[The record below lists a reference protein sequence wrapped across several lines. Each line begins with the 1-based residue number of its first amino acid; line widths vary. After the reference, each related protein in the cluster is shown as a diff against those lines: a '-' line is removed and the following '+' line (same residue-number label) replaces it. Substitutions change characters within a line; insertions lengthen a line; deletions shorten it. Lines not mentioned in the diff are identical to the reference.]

1 MAVTKLSNLGEITT
15 NFLLNDFTVYIQN
28 TSATGGYSSDEWE
41 ILGYTSPEKGFTP
54 VNEKYVREDKIPRVP
69 TYTKT
74 IRIGAEFTFGLSNQN
89 PDIEAIFK
97 EATKID
103 LGGTGTQLSYGTEQA
118 NQEYRAIRLVAQLD
132 SKEYYAITVPK
143 GELTQ
148 NGEKTLG
155 GETEVQTPVMLKAYY
170 NPSANATGN
179 LYYESYWASN
189 ISPTAD
195 TPPSYT

>member
-1 MAVTKLSNLGEITT
+1 MAVSKLSNLGEITS
-15 NFLLNDFTVYIQN
+15 NFLLNDFTVYIMN
-28 TSATGGYSSDEWE
+28 TSATGGYASTDWE
-41 ILGYTSPEKGFTP
+41 IIGYTSPEKGFTP
-54 VNEKYVREDKIPRVP
+54 INEKYTREDKIPRVP

-89 PDIEAIFK
+89 PHVEAILK
-97 EATKID
+97 QATKID
-103 LGGTGTQLSYGTEQA
+103 LGSTGTQLSYGTDQA
-118 NQEYRAIRLVAQLD
+118 TQEYRAIRFVAQLD

-143 GELTQ
+143 AELMQ
-148 NGEKTLG
+148 DGEKTLG
-155 GETEVQTPVMLKAYY
+155 GESEVVTPIKVKAYY

-195 TPPSYT
+195 VPPGYS

>member
-1 MAVTKLSNLGEITT
+1 MAVTKLTNLGEITS

-28 TSATGGYSSDEWE
+28 TSATGAYVGTDWE

-74 IRIGAEFTFGLSNQN
+74 IRIGAELTFGLSNQN
-89 PDIEAIFK
+89 PDIETILK
-97 EATKID
+97 QGTKTD
-103 LGGTGTQLSYGTEQA
+103 LGATGTRIAYGTDQA
-118 NQEYRAIRLVAQLD
+118 TQEYRAIRLVAQLD

-143 GELTQ
+143 GELSQ

-155 GETEVQTPVMLKAYY
+155 GESEVITPIMLKAYY
-170 NPSANATGN
+170 NPSANATVS
-179 LYYESYWASN
+179 LYYENYWASN
-189 ISPTAD
+189 VSPTAD
-195 TPPSYT
+195 VPPGYN